1 MSDKEFEKLL
11 KDAQD
16 KAFKDAS
23 KGLTAQDRTQR
34 KNTKDKLKK
43 RNPPFAALRKEVTD
57 AYEGKT
63 KFPSKFKD
71 KKGMREYVKGEGRGT
86 AEAVEEYFGPG
97 SVERLIQGKASKVPI
112 NMRGGGVAMRGFGR
126 ANYSKKDI

>member
-34 KNTKDKLKK
+34 KNTKAKLKK

-71 KKGMREYVKGEGRGT
+71 KKGMREYVKGEGHMKGQSVKHKRRVNEKWNSLHKL
-86 AEAVEEYFGPG
+86 AESNLYNLG
-97 SVERLIQGKASKVPI
+97 
-112 NMRGGGVAMRGFGR
+112 
-126 ANYSKKDI
+126 ANQNKFNKLNQI